1 MLPKL
6 IPIEKKYLTIQ
17 QQLMEPEMMTNS
29 KKAIELNKELSRLQ
43 EVYDFIQEY
52 KKYHQQLLDAK
63 EIITTNTDNDML
75 EMAKEEK
82 QDAETKIQELE
93 QKLTVALLPKDPND
107 EKNIFL
113 EIRPAAGGDE
123 A

>member
-1 MLPKL
+1 MLDKL
-6 IPIEKKYLTIQ
+6 LPIEKKYLTIQ

-63 EIITTNTDNDML
+63 ELIVTNTDADML
-75 EMAKEEK
+75 TMAREEK
-82 QDAETKIQELE
+82 QDAEAQLRDLE
-93 QKLTVALLPKDPND
+93 HKLTVALLPKDPND